1 MIFFFGIVLLN
12 RLFDCVVAFTYSILS
27 FFRGFNPFGSR
38 SMMTTFLL
46 ILTIGSLYEWKR
58 GASDREEEKW
68 RTDRT
73 RALDQCPEKQGVR
86 LPPRKIAKVRLSN
99 RRDIF
104 AHFPG
109 ECHNLQEHFMV
120 LIIGGRVKYSPGVKT
135 HYIRGVKDLLGI
147 PDRRSGRS
155 KYGAEKPKSI
165 LMEDASFT
173 FFSLVSRG
181 NNHNIMT

>member
-1 MIFFFGIVLLN
+1 MAH
-12 RLFDCVVAFTYSILS
+12 RPYSS
-27 FFRGFNPFGSR
+27 SGSMSREAR
-38 SMMTTFLL
+38 STPACTNENTKKPNL
-46 ILTIGSLYEWKR
+46 
-58 GASDREEEKW
+58 A
-68 RTDRT
+68 
-73 RALDQCPEKQGVR
+73 
-86 LPPRKIAKVRLSN
+86 PRKIAKVRLSN